1 MNLKKT
7 IKNIHLCKLHYFNM
21 VDENFPFGEVV
32 DSDLGSL
39 VIIGQPRAMKKNIAK
54 VGTNLKVIN
63 NYKYFCKSN
72 KPTRD
77 FFYNIYGISFCK
89 EELKVCRYL
98 HQHEIYFSTL

>member
-39 VIIGQPRAMKKNIAK
+39 VIIGQPRAMK
-54 VGTNLKVIN
+54 TNLRTWSKDVFN
-63 NYKYFCKSN
+63 NYEYFCKSN
-72 KPTRD
+72 IFPCSTRD
-77 FFYNIYGISFCK
+77 FFYNIYGISF
-89 EELKVCRYL
+89 
-98 HQHEIYFSTL
+98 STL